1 MNYKIDTKENF
12 DIITPQIAM
21 LTSTLTD
28 ELSILINKSRE
39 HDKSVIIDF
48 TQVNEIPEEFVDL
61 LTQTHETMYLDNFSY
76 VLCQVGGN
84 LKKQIQDADLEDSL
98 NIAPTLIEAI
108 DIVSMEVLERELL
121 GGE

>member
-28 ELSILINKSRE
+28 ELSKLINKSRE

-48 TQVNEIPEEFVDL
+48 SQVNEIPEEFVDF
-61 LTQTHETMYLDNFSY
+61 LTQTHETMYLDNFSF
-76 VLCQVGGN
+76 VLCQVGGI
-84 LKKQIQDADLEDSL
+84 LKQQLQEADLEDSL

>member
-61 LTQTHETMYLDNFSY
+61 LTQTHETMYLDNFSF

-84 LKKQIQDADLEDSL
+84 LKQQLQEADLEDSL

>member
-21 LTSTLTD
+21 LNSTLTD
-28 ELSILINKSRE
+28 ELSKLINKSRE
-39 HDKSVIIDF
+39 DDKSVIIDF
-48 TQVNEIPEEFVDL
+48 SQVNEIPEEFVDF
-61 LTQTHETMYLDNFSY
+61 LTQTHETMYLDNFSF
-76 VLCQVGGN
+76 VLCQVGGI
-84 LKKQIQDADLEDSL
+84 LKQQLQEADLEDSL

>member
-28 ELSILINKSRE
+28 ELSKLINKSRE

-48 TQVNEIPEEFVDL
+48 TLVNEIHTEFLDFL
-61 LTQTHETMYLDNFSY
+61 AQTHETMYLDNLSF

-84 LKKQIQDADLEDSL
+84 LKQQLQEADLEDSL
-98 NIAPTLIEAI
+98 NVAPTLIEAI

>member
-48 TQVNEIPEEFVDL
+48 TQVNEIPEEFVDF
-61 LTQTHETMYLDNFSY
+61 LTQTHETMYLDNFSF

>member
-21 LTSTLTD
+21 LNSTLTD
-28 ELSILINKSRE
+28 ELSKLINKSRE

-48 TQVNEIPEEFVDL
+48 SQVNEIPEEFVDF
-61 LTQTHETMYLDNFSY
+61 LTQTHETMYLDNFSF
-76 VLCQVGGN
+76 VLCQVGGI
-84 LKKQIQDADLEDSL
+84 LKQQLQEADLEDSL

>member
-1 MNYKIDTKENF
+1 MKYNIDTKENF

-48 TQVNEIPEEFVDL
+48 SQVNEIPEEFVDF
-61 LTQTHETMYLDNFSY
+61 LTRTHETMYLDNFSY

>member
-28 ELSILINKSRE
+28 ELSKLINISRE

-48 TQVNEIPEEFVDL
+48 SQVKEIPEEFVDF
-61 LTQTHETMYLDNFSY
+61 LTQTHETMYLDNFSF

-84 LKKQIQDADLEDSL
+84 LKQLLQEADLEDSL

>member
-61 LTQTHETMYLDNFSY
+61 LTQTHETMYLDNFSF